1 MTATQA
7 TPLARDLVFVTAVSK
22 LDVFQQRLCAS
33 PCVQGG
39 GRRLIAQFNATSA
52 AQAFDGAMAGLQ
64 AEAGTWLVWV
74 HQDVVL
80 PGDWDQ
86 RFLAALREA
95 QQQLPQL
102 AVAGVYGLAGHER
115 AGHVL
120 DRGRLLREPRAL
132 PCAADSL
139 DELLFAVRADSG
151 LQLDAALR
159 FDFYATDLVLQAQAA
174 GLQAAV
180 VDAYCEHWSDTPTGS
195 QVSDALAER
204 ILASGRA
211 FEAKWAHRLP
221 VHTSWL
227 TLRAPGDVERFIRQL
242 RGH

>member
-1 MTATQA
+1 MN
-7 TPLARDLVFVTAVSK
+7 DLVFVTAVSK

-33 PCVQGG
+33 PCVQRG
-39 GRRLIAQFNATSA
+39 GRRLIAQFNAASA
-52 AQAFDGAMAGLQ
+52 AQAFNDTMSGLRGAS
-64 AEAGTWLVWV
+64 GTWLVWV

-80 PGDWDQ
+80 PAGWDH
-86 RFLAALREA
+86 RFLAALHEA
-95 QQQLPQL
+95 QQRWPRL
-102 AVAGVYGLAGHER
+102 AVAGVYGLAGSER

-120 DRGRLLREPRAL
+120 DRGRVLREAL
-132 PCAADSL
+132 PLPSPADSL

-151 LQLDAALR
+151 LALDPSLG

-180 VDAYCEHWSDTPTGS
+180 VDAYCEHWSDTPTGRE
-195 QVSDALAER
+195 VGDALAQR

-211 FEAKWAHRLP
+211 FEAKWASRFP

-227 TLRAPGDVERFIRQL
+227 TLRAPGDVERFVRDL